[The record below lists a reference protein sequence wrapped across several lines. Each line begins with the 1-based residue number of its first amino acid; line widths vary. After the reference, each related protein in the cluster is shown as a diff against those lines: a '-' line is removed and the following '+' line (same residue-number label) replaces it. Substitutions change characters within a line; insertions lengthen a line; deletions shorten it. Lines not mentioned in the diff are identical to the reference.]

1 MKKIV
6 RLTESDL
13 HRIVKESVKRILREE
28 DKYDLPTGGYDL
40 HARLTD
46 CAFDEP
52 ETLEDFDKKMKERD
66 YYDGIGAET
75 AFYNHPQSGH
85 SLGARKY
92 VHPEDFYK
100 GKEDDVLNQLE
111 IDANNSRRMN
121 GFPS

>member
-1 MKKIV
+1 MKRRI

-13 HRIVKESVKRILREE
+13 HRIVKESVKRILREG
-28 DKYDLPTGGYDL
+28 KYDLDNGGFDL
-40 HARLTD
+40 HASLTD
-46 CAFDEP
+46 SAFREP
-52 ETLEDFDKKMKERD
+52 ETEEEFYKKMKERD
-66 YYDGIGAET
+66 YYDKIGVEN
-75 AFYNHPQSGH
+75 AFYTHPQSGH